1 MINLAIADYIS
12 RSKSIIRH
20 WEYHSIPIR
29 FRIAIIRVSNIE
41 LYLIMLCV
49 INQTQ
54 MKNVLLTLIITFV
67 EFTACAQGSWDIGYI
82 EVDSIR
88 ISDVGRAV
96 KLDFKH
102 IWAEQGE
109 PRSKSIRKY
118 VTPEDTNQIIVD
130 GNKVNLIEKRKIY
143 VDHGSF
149 NDQYLELE
157 SEDPNVSVRIYS
169 SVLQGIEKDKLKFSV
184 VIETFEV
191 KKEKLG
197 KKVKTETFE
206 IWVDKKDLDG
216 LMVKK

>member
-1 MINLAIADYIS
+1 
-12 RSKSIIRH
+12 
-20 WEYHSIPIR
+20 
-29 FRIAIIRVSNIE
+29 
-41 LYLIMLCV
+41 
-49 INQTQ
+49 
-54 MKNVLLTLIITFV
+54 MKNVLLTIIVAFG
-67 EFTACAQGSWDIGYI
+67 EFTAFAQGSWDIGYI
-82 EVDSIR
+82 EVDSIP

-109 PRSKSIRKY
+109 PRSKLIRNY

-149 NDQYLELE
+149 RDQYLELE
-157 SEDPNVSVRIYS
+157 SKDPNLSIRIYD
-169 SVLQGIEKDKLKFSV
+169 SVLQGIEKDKLKFSI

-206 IWVDKKDLDG
+206 IWVDKKDLNG